1 MTWGKIDPDEV
12 EKSVIVYT
20 DSTIALPLITSYV
33 MQNTEPKKLKRLYDQ
48 REELMDKLKKSY
60 FENFSETAPKEMKEL
75 EDLLDKNID

>member
-1 MTWGKIDPDEV
+1 
-12 EKSVIVYT
+12 
-20 DSTIALPLITSYV
+20 

-75 EDLLDKNID
+75 KDLLDKNID